1 LEEIKA
7 LTRSEVTDEDAGRPG
22 VINVPIMV
30 DVGPSRSEVYV
41 NGTRRGHT
49 PFIGEVS
56 CVPGSPVRVEIV
68 PPSGL
73 PKKGSLECQPGTLRF
88 EAR

>member
-1 LEEIKA
+1 MEEIKA
-7 LTRSEVTDEDAGRPG
+7 LARSEELDEDAGGPT
-22 VINVPIMV
+22 VLNAPIMV

-56 CVPGSPVRVEIV
+56 CVPGSAVRVEVV
-68 PPSGL
+68 PPAGL
-73 PKKGSLECQPGTLRF
+73 PKKGSLECQPGILRF